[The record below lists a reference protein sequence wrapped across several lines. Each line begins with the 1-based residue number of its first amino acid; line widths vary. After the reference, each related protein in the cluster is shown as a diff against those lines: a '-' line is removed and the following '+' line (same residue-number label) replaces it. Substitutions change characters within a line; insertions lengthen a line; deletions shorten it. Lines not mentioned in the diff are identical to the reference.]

1 MWCIWGRE
9 ILNAYWVLV
18 EGPEGERPLGSPGM
32 DLTEIR

>member
-1 MWCIWGRE
+1 MWHIWGRE

-18 EGPEGERPLGSPGM
+18 GGPAGKRPLRSPGM